1 MLMAETAQARWARGR
16 GASTSH
22 EKGASWLRLR
32 MVPTP
37 STAAPP
43 EGVSA
48 ETGVRGG
55 HGVGGVV
62 VPRASPGAPVLLSP
76 ANGWCGFHPAAVVR
90 QLHGAGHPVQAE
102 RLAAELIGRN
112 VLAGRWTFQ
121 VVEEF
126 DDGYWTAFRDHE
138 RRVRDELVS
147 AGGGTCS
154 RRR

>member
-1 MLMAETAQARWARGR
+1 MSAVGTVWEAVEFLERARGHLYSFHQLMG
-16 GASTSH
+16 GADLTL
-22 EKGASWLRLR
+22 GTAVQQLR
-32 MVPTP
+32 
-37 STAAPP
+37 
-43 EGVSA
+43 
-48 ETGVRGG
+48 
-55 HGVGGVV
+55 
-62 VPRASPGAPVLLSP
+62 
-76 ANGWCGFHPAAVVR
+76 
-90 QLHGAGHPVQAE
+90 GAGHLEQAE
-102 RLAAELIGRN
+102 RLTAELIGRN